1 MNATTTT
8 YNIQFSALVPTNI
21 FVEAEEGLTRE
32 QLFEKVSKEDL
43 RQAFMEASF
52 TFEDMEFSWNHKP
65 LREDLIIEDEDGNDI
80 AWYTDHFINN

>member
-1 MNATTTT
+1 MTTATSTT

-21 FVEAEEGLTRE
+21 FVEGEEGLTRE

-52 TFEDMEFSWNHKP
+52 TFEDMEFSWNHKT
-65 LREDLIIEDEDGNDI
+65 LREPPTIEDEDGNDI
-80 AWYTDHFINN
+80 D

>member
-1 MNATTTT
+1 MTTATATT

-43 RQAFMEASF
+43 RQAFMDASF

-65 LREDLIIEDEDGNDI
+65 LREDITIEDEDGNDI
-80 AWYTDHFINN
+80 D